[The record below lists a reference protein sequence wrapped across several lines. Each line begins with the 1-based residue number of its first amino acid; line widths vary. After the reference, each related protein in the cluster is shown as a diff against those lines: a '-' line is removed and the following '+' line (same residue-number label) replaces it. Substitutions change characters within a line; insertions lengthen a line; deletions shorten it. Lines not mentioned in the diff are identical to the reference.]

1 MIETPGLPGVFL
13 CTDGQTFLLQVDEMM
28 QLSSKGRSLSLERP
42 HVMGILNVTPDSFS
56 DGGRFKRI
64 DLALSHA
71 SEMVADGATLID
83 IGGES
88 TRPGAP
94 DVSEQEEL
102 DRVIPVVERMAREL
116 DVMISLDT
124 SKAAVMAAG
133 CAAGGHLINDVRALL
148 EPGALHVAA
157 EAGVPVCLM
166 HMQGQPRTMQAE
178 PHYDDLLGE
187 VRAFFDERIAAC
199 LAAGIPREQ
208 LLLDPGYGF
217 GKTLAHNYQ
226 LLAEQHKL
234 LDYCLPLLVGMSRKS
249 MIGNLLARPV
259 DERLAGSLA
268 CALIGLQQGARI
280 IRVHDVRATMD
291 ALRVGWMTMTGQD
304 FISK

>member
-1 MIETPGLPGVFL
+1 
-13 CTDGQTFLLQVDEMM
+13 M
-28 QLSSKGRSLSLERP
+28 QLISKGLSLSLERP

-56 DGGRFKRI
+56 DGGHFSQIER
-64 DLALSHA
+64 AMVHA
-71 SEMVADGATLID
+71 RQMVSDGATLID

-102 DRVIPVVERMAREL
+102 DRVIPVVERLVAEL

-124 SKAAVMAAG
+124 SKAAVMREGCKAG
-133 CAAGGHLINDVRALL
+133 AHLINDVRALL
-148 EPGALHVAA
+148 EPGALAVAA
-157 EAGVPVCLM
+157 EADVPVCLM

-199 LAAGIPREQ
+199 LAAGIRRQQ

-226 LLAEQHKL
+226 LLAQQSKL
-234 LDYCLPLLVGMSRKS
+234 LDYQLPLLVGMSRKS
-249 MIGNLLARPV
+249 MIGNLLGRPV
-259 DERLAGSLA
+259 DDRLAGSLA
-268 CALIGLQQGARI
+268 CALIGMQHGARI
-280 IRVHDVRATMD
+280 IRVHDVRETMD
-291 ALRVGWMTMTGQD
+291 ALRAGWMVMTGQD

>member
-1 MIETPGLPGVFL
+1 MSMEVK
-13 CTDGQTFLLQVDEMM
+13 M
-28 QLSSKGRSLSLERP
+28 QLISKGLSLSLERP

-56 DGGRFKRI
+56 DGGHFNQLER
-64 DLALSHA
+64 AMTHA
-71 SEMVADGATLID
+71 RQMVAEGATLID

-102 DRVIPVVERMAREL
+102 DRVLPVVEHMVREL

-124 SKAAVMAAG
+124 SKATVMREG
-133 CAAGGHLINDVRALL
+133 CAAGAHLINDVRALL
-148 EPGALHVAA
+148 EPGALAA
-157 EAGVPVCLM
+157 AAAADVPVCLM

-199 LAAGIPREQ
+199 LTAGIAREQ

-226 LLAEQHKL
+226 LLAQQESL
-234 LDYCLPLLVGMSRKS
+234 LDYQLPLLVGMSRKS
-249 MIGNLLARPV
+249 MIGNLLGRPV

-268 CALIGLQQGARI
+268 CALIGMQRGARI

-291 ALRVGWMTMTGQD
+291 ALRTGWVVMTGQD

>member
-1 MIETPGLPGVFL
+1 
-13 CTDGQTFLLQVDEMM
+13 M
-28 QLSSKGRSLSLERP
+28 QLTSKGLSLSLERP

-56 DGGRFKRI
+56 DGGHFNQLER
-64 DLALSHA
+64 AMTHA
-71 SEMVADGATLID
+71 CQMVAEGATLID

-102 DRVIPVVERMAREL
+102 DRVIPVVERMVAEL
-116 DVMISLDT
+116 EVMISLDT
-124 SKAAVMAAG
+124 SKAAVMREG
-133 CAAGGHLINDVRALL
+133 CAAGAHLINDIRALL
-148 EPGALHVAA
+148 EPGALAAAAVAD
-157 EAGVPVCLM
+157 VPVCLM

-199 LAAGIPREQ
+199 LAAGIQREQ

-226 LLAEQHKL
+226 LLAQQEKL
-234 LDYCLPLLVGMSRKS
+234 LDYQLPLLVGMSRKS
-249 MIGNLLARPV
+249 MIGNLLGRPV

-268 CALIGLQQGARI
+268 CALIGMQRGARI

-291 ALRVGWMTMTGQD
+291 ALRTGWMVMTGQD

>member
-1 MIETPGLPGVFL
+1 MSMEVK
-13 CTDGQTFLLQVDEMM
+13 M
-28 QLSSKGRSLSLERP
+28 QLISKGLSLSLERP

-56 DGGRFKRI
+56 DGGHFNQLER
-64 DLALSHA
+64 AMTHA
-71 SEMVADGATLID
+71 RQMVAEGATLID

-102 DRVIPVVERMAREL
+102 DRVLPVVEHMVREL

-124 SKAAVMAAG
+124 SKATVMREG
-133 CAAGGHLINDVRALL
+133 CAAGAHLINDVRALL
-148 EPGALHVAA
+148 EPGALAA
-157 EAGVPVCLM
+157 AAAADVPVCLM

-199 LAAGIPREQ
+199 LTAGIAREQ

-217 GKTLAHNYQ
+217 GKTLEHNYQ
-226 LLAEQHKL
+226 LLAQQESL
-234 LDYCLPLLVGMSRKS
+234 LDYQLPLLVGMSRKS
-249 MIGNLLARPV
+249 MIGNLLGRPI

-268 CALIGLQQGARI
+268 CALIGMQRGARI

-291 ALRVGWMTMTGQD
+291 ALRTGWMVMTGQD

>member
-1 MIETPGLPGVFL
+1 MSMEVK
-13 CTDGQTFLLQVDEMM
+13 M
-28 QLSSKGRSLSLERP
+28 QLISKGLSLSLERP

-56 DGGRFKRI
+56 DGGHFNQLER
-64 DLALSHA
+64 AMTHA
-71 SEMVADGATLID
+71 RQMVAEGATLID

-102 DRVIPVVERMAREL
+102 DRVLPVVERMVREL

-124 SKAAVMAAG
+124 SKAAVMREG
-133 CAAGGHLINDVRALL
+133 CAAGAHLINDVRALL
-148 EPGALHVAA
+148 EPGALAA
-157 EAGVPVCLM
+157 AAAADVPVCLM

-199 LAAGIPREQ
+199 LTAGIAREQ

-217 GKTLAHNYQ
+217 GKTLEHNYQ
-226 LLAEQHKL
+226 LLAQQESL
-234 LDYCLPLLVGMSRKS
+234 LDYQLPLLVGMSRKS
-249 MIGNLLARPV
+249 MIGNLLGRPV

-268 CALIGLQQGARI
+268 CALIGMQRGARI

-291 ALRVGWMTMTGQD
+291 ALRTGWMVMTGQD

>member
-1 MIETPGLPGVFL
+1 
-13 CTDGQTFLLQVDEMM
+13 M
-28 QLSSKGRSLSLERP
+28 QLISKGLSLSLERP

-56 DGGRFKRI
+56 DGGHFSQIER
-64 DLALSHA
+64 AMAHA
-71 SEMVADGATLID
+71 RQMVSDGATLID

-102 DRVIPVVERMAREL
+102 DRVIPVVERLVAEL
-116 DVMISLDT
+116 NVMISLDT
-124 SKAAVMAAG
+124 SKAAVMREGCKAG
-133 CAAGGHLINDVRALL
+133 AHLINDVRALL
-148 EPGALHVAA
+148 EPGALAVAA
-157 EAGVPVCLM
+157 EADVPVCLM

-199 LAAGIPREQ
+199 LAAGIRRQ
-208 LLLDPGYGF
+208 RLLLDPGYGF

-226 LLAEQHKL
+226 LLAQQSKL
-234 LDYCLPLLVGMSRKS
+234 LDYQLPLLVGMSRKS
-249 MIGNLLARPV
+249 MIGHLLGRPV
-259 DERLAGSLA
+259 DDRLAGSLA
-268 CALIGLQQGARI
+268 CALIGMQHGARI
-280 IRVHDVRATMD
+280 IRVHDVRETMD
-291 ALRVGWMTMTGQD
+291 ALRAGWMVMTGQD

>member
-1 MIETPGLPGVFL
+1 
-13 CTDGQTFLLQVDEMM
+13 M
-28 QLSSKGRSLSLERP
+28 QLISKGLCLSLDRP

-56 DGGRFKRI
+56 DGGNFTQ
-64 DLALSHA
+64 LECAMTHA
-71 SEMVADGATLID
+71 HQMVADGATLID

-102 DRVIPVVERMAREL
+102 DRVIPIVERLVRECN
-116 DVMISLDT
+116 VMISLDT
-124 SKAAVMAAG
+124 SKAAVMREGCKAG
-133 CAAGGHLINDVRALL
+133 AHLINDVRALQG
-148 EPGALHVAA
+148 PGALLAAA
-157 EAGVPVCLM
+157 EADVPVCLM
-166 HMQGQPRTMQAE
+166 HMQGQPRTMQVE
-178 PHYDDLLGE
+178 PHYDDLLEE
-187 VRAFFDERIAAC
+187 VKAFFDERIAVC
-199 LAAGIPREQ
+199 EAAGIGREK

-226 LLAEQHKL
+226 LLAEQRGL
-234 LDYCLPLLVGMSRKS
+234 LEYGLPLLVGMSRKS

-268 CALIGLQQGARI
+268 CALIGMQQGARI
-280 IRVHDVRATMD
+280 IRVHDVRETMD
-291 ALRVGWMTMTGQD
+291 ALRVGWQAMTGQD

>member
-1 MIETPGLPGVFL
+1 
-13 CTDGQTFLLQVDEMM
+13 M
-28 QLSSKGRSLSLERP
+28 QLTSKGLSLSLERP

-56 DGGRFKRI
+56 DGGHFNQLER
-64 DLALSHA
+64 AMTHA
-71 SEMVADGATLID
+71 RQMVAEGATLID

-102 DRVIPVVERMAREL
+102 DRVIPVVERMVAEL
-116 DVMISLDT
+116 EVMISLDT
-124 SKAAVMAAG
+124 SKAAVMREG
-133 CAAGGHLINDVRALL
+133 CAAGAHLINDVRALL
-148 EPGALHVAA
+148 EPGALAAAAVAN
-157 EAGVPVCLM
+157 VPVCLM

-199 LAAGIPREQ
+199 LAAGIEREQ

-226 LLAEQHKL
+226 LLALQEKL
-234 LDYCLPLLVGMSRKS
+234 LDYQLPLLVGMSRKS
-249 MIGNLLARPV
+249 MIGNLLGCPV

-268 CALIGLQQGARI
+268 CALIGMQRGARI

-291 ALRVGWMTMTGQD
+291 ALRTGWMVMTGQD

>member
-1 MIETPGLPGVFL
+1 
-13 CTDGQTFLLQVDEMM
+13 M
-28 QLSSKGRSLSLERP
+28 QLISKGLSLSLERP

-56 DGGRFKRI
+56 DGGHFNQLER
-64 DLALSHA
+64 AMTHA
-71 SEMVADGATLID
+71 RQMVAEGATLID

-102 DRVIPVVERMAREL
+102 DRVLPVVERMVREL

-124 SKAAVMAAG
+124 SKAAVMREG
-133 CAAGGHLINDVRALL
+133 CAAGAHLINDVRALL
-148 EPGALHVAA
+148 EPGALAA
-157 EAGVPVCLM
+157 AAAADVPVCLM

-199 LAAGIPREQ
+199 LTAGIAREQ

-217 GKTLAHNYQ
+217 GKTLEHNYQ
-226 LLAEQHKL
+226 LLAQQESL
-234 LDYCLPLLVGMSRKS
+234 LDYQLPLLVGMSRKS
-249 MIGNLLARPV
+249 MIGNLLGRPV

-268 CALIGLQQGARI
+268 CALVGMQRGARI

-291 ALRVGWMTMTGQD
+291 ALRTGWMVMTGQD

>member
-1 MIETPGLPGVFL
+1 
-13 CTDGQTFLLQVDEMM
+13 M
-28 QLSSKGRSLSLERP
+28 QLTSKGLSLSLDRP

-56 DGGRFKRI
+56 DGGNFNQI
-64 DLALSHA
+64 DRAMAHA
-71 SEMVADGATLID
+71 RQMIADGATLID

-94 DVSEQEEL
+94 DVSEQDEL
-102 DRVIPVVERMAREL
+102 DRVIPVVERMVAEL

-124 SKAAVMAAG
+124 SKAAVMREGCKAG
-133 CAAGGHLINDVRALL
+133 AHLINDVRALL
-148 EPGALHVAA
+148 EPGALAAAA
-157 EAGVPVCLM
+157 EADVPVCLM

-187 VRAFFDERIAAC
+187 VRAFFDERITAC
-199 LAAGIPREQ
+199 LAAGIGRQQ

-226 LLAEQHKL
+226 LLAWQEKL
-234 LDYCLPLLVGMSRKS
+234 LDYQLPLLVGMSRKS
-249 MIGNLLARPV
+249 MIGNLLGRSV

-268 CALIGLQQGARI
+268 CALIGMQHGARI
-280 IRVHDVRATMD
+280 IRVHDVRETMD
-291 ALRVGWMTMTGQD
+291 ALRAGWMVMTGQD

>member
-1 MIETPGLPGVFL
+1 
-13 CTDGQTFLLQVDEMM
+13 M
-28 QLSSKGRSLSLERP
+28 QLSSKGRSLSLDRP
-42 HVMGILNVTPDSFS
+42 YVMGILNVTPDSFS
-56 DGGRFKRI
+56 DGGCFNQVEQA
-64 DLALSHA
+64 LAHA
-71 SEMVADGATLID
+71 RQMMAQGATLID

-102 DRVIPVVERMAREL
+102 DRVIPVVERMVREL

-124 SKAAVMAAG
+124 SKAAVMREG
-133 CAAGGHLINDVRALL
+133 CAAGAHLINDVRALL
-148 EPGALHVAA
+148 EPGALAAAA
-157 EAGVPVCLM
+157 EADVPVCLM

-199 LAAGIPREQ
+199 LAAGIPRER

-217 GKTLAHNYQ
+217 GKAVAHNYQ
-226 LLAEQHKL
+226 LLARQGEL
-234 LDYCLPLLVGMSRKS
+234 LDYGLPLLVGMSRKS
-249 MIGNLLARPV
+249 MIGHLLGRPV

-280 IRVHDVRATMD
+280 IRVHDVCATMD

-304 FISK
+304 FGSR

>member
-1 MIETPGLPGVFL
+1 M
-13 CTDGQTFLLQVDEMM
+13 QVDEKM
-28 QLSSKGRSLSLERP
+28 QLDSKGRSLSLDRP

-64 DLALSHA
+64 DLALGHA

-102 DRVIPVVERMAREL
+102 DRVIPVVERMVKEL
-116 DVMISLDT
+116 DVMVSLDT

-133 CAAGGHLINDVRALL
+133 CAAGAHLINDVRALQ
-148 EPGALHVAA
+148 EPGALDAAA

-166 HMQGQPRTMQAE
+166 HMKGQPRTMQAE
-178 PHYDDLLGE
+178 PHYDDLVGE

-234 LDYCLPLLVGMSRKS
+234 LDYGLPLLVGMSRKS
-249 MIGNLLARPV
+249 MIGNLLGCPV

-268 CALIGLQQGARI
+268 CALIGLQHGARI

-291 ALRVGWMTMTGQD
+291 VLRTGWMTMTGQD

>member
-1 MIETPGLPGVFL
+1 MSMEVK
-13 CTDGQTFLLQVDEMM
+13 M
-28 QLSSKGRSLSLERP
+28 QLISKGLSLSLERP

-56 DGGRFKRI
+56 DGGHFNQLER
-64 DLALSHA
+64 AMTHA
-71 SEMVADGATLID
+71 RQMVAEGATLID

-102 DRVIPVVERMAREL
+102 DRVLPVVEHMVREL

-124 SKAAVMAAG
+124 SKAAVMREG
-133 CAAGGHLINDVRALL
+133 CAAGAHLINDVRALL
-148 EPGALHVAA
+148 EPGALAA
-157 EAGVPVCLM
+157 AAAADVPVCLM

-199 LAAGIPREQ
+199 LTAGIVREQ

-226 LLAEQHKL
+226 LLAQQESL
-234 LDYCLPLLVGMSRKS
+234 LDYQLPLLVGMSRKS
-249 MIGNLLARPV
+249 MIGNLLGRPV

-268 CALIGLQQGARI
+268 CALIGMQRGARI

-291 ALRVGWMTMTGQD
+291 ALRTGWMVMTGQD

>member
-1 MIETPGLPGVFL
+1 
-13 CTDGQTFLLQVDEMM
+13 M
-28 QLSSKGRSLSLERP
+28 QLTSKGLSLSLERP

-56 DGGRFKRI
+56 DGGHFNQLER
-64 DLALSHA
+64 AMTHA
-71 SEMVADGATLID
+71 RQMVAEGATLID

-102 DRVIPVVERMAREL
+102 DRVIPVVERMVAEL
-116 DVMISLDT
+116 EVMISLDT
-124 SKAAVMAAG
+124 SKAAVMREG
-133 CAAGGHLINDVRALL
+133 CAAGAHLINDVRALL
-148 EPGALHVAA
+148 EPGGLAAAAVAN
-157 EAGVPVCLM
+157 VPVCLM

-199 LAAGIPREQ
+199 LAAGIEREQ

-226 LLAEQHKL
+226 LLAQQEKL
-234 LDYCLPLLVGMSRKS
+234 LDYQLPLLVGMSRKS
-249 MIGNLLARPV
+249 MIGNLLGCPV

-268 CALIGLQQGARI
+268 CALIGMQRGARI

-291 ALRVGWMTMTGQD
+291 ALRTGWMVMTGQD

>member
-1 MIETPGLPGVFL
+1 M
-13 CTDGQTFLLQVDEMM
+13 QTEVKM
-28 QLSSKGRSLSLERP
+28 QLISKGLSLSLERP

-56 DGGRFKRI
+56 DGGHFNQIER
-64 DLALSHA
+64 AMAHA
-71 SEMVADGATLID
+71 RQMVSDGATLID

-94 DVSEQEEL
+94 DVNEQEEL
-102 DRVIPVVERMAREL
+102 DRVIPVVERLVAEL
-116 DVMISLDT
+116 DVIVSLDT
-124 SKAAVMAAG
+124 SKAAVMREGCKAG
-133 CAAGGHLINDVRALL
+133 AHLINDVRALL
-148 EPGALHVAA
+148 EPGALAVAA
-157 EAGVPVCLM
+157 EADVPVCLM

-199 LAAGIPREQ
+199 LAAGIRRQQ

-226 LLAEQHKL
+226 LLAQQSKL
-234 LDYCLPLLVGMSRKS
+234 LDYQLPLLVGMSRKS
-249 MIGNLLARPV
+249 MIGNLLGRPV
-259 DERLAGSLA
+259 DDRLAGSLA
-268 CALIGLQQGARI
+268 CALIGMQHGARI
-280 IRVHDVRATMD
+280 IRVHDVRETMD
-291 ALRVGWMTMTGQD
+291 ALRAGWMVMTGQD

>member
-1 MIETPGLPGVFL
+1 
-13 CTDGQTFLLQVDEMM
+13 M
-28 QLSSKGRSLSLERP
+28 QLISKGLSLSLDRP

-56 DGGRFKRI
+56 DGGNFNQLER
-64 DLALSHA
+64 AMTHA
-71 SEMVADGATLID
+71 RQMVADGATLID

-102 DRVIPVVERMAREL
+102 DRVLPIVERLVRECN
-116 DVMISLDT
+116 VMISLDT
-124 SKAAVMAAG
+124 SKAAVMREGCKAG
-133 CAAGGHLINDVRALL
+133 AHLINDVRALQ
-148 EPGALHVAA
+148 EPGALLAAA
-157 EAGVPVCLM
+157 EADVPVCLM
-166 HMQGQPRTMQAE
+166 HMQGQPRTMQIE
-178 PHYDDLLGE
+178 PHYDDLLEE
-187 VRAFFDERIAAC
+187 VKAFFDERIAVC
-199 LAAGIPREQ
+199 EAAGIGREK

-226 LLAEQHKL
+226 LLAAQKEL
-234 LDYCLPLLVGMSRKS
+234 LCYGLPLLVGMSRKS

-268 CALIGLQQGARI
+268 CALIGMQQGARI
-280 IRVHDVRATMD
+280 IRVHDVRETMD
-291 ALRVGWMTMTGQD
+291 ALRVGWQAITGQD

>member
-1 MIETPGLPGVFL
+1 MSMEVK
-13 CTDGQTFLLQVDEMM
+13 M
-28 QLSSKGRSLSLERP
+28 QLISKGLSLSLERP

-56 DGGRFKRI
+56 DGGHFNQLER
-64 DLALSHA
+64 AMSHA
-71 SEMVADGATLID
+71 RQMVAEGATLID

-102 DRVIPVVERMAREL
+102 DRVLPVVEHMVREL

-124 SKAAVMAAG
+124 SKAAVMREG
-133 CAAGGHLINDVRALL
+133 CAAGAHLINDVRALL
-148 EPGALHVAA
+148 EPGAMAA
-157 EAGVPVCLM
+157 AAAADVPVCLM

-199 LAAGIPREQ
+199 LTAGIVREQ

-226 LLAEQHKL
+226 LLAQQESL
-234 LDYCLPLLVGMSRKS
+234 LDYQLPLLVGMSRKS
-249 MIGNLLARPV
+249 MIGNLLGRPV

-268 CALIGLQQGARI
+268 CALIGMQRGARI

-291 ALRVGWMTMTGQD
+291 ALRTGWMVMTGQD

>member
-1 MIETPGLPGVFL
+1 
-13 CTDGQTFLLQVDEMM
+13 M
-28 QLSSKGRSLSLERP
+28 QLSSKGRSLSLDRP

-56 DGGRFKRI
+56 DGGCFNQVEQA
-64 DLALSHA
+64 LAHA
-71 SEMVADGATLID
+71 RQMMAQGATLID

-102 DRVIPVVERMAREL
+102 DRVIPVVERMVREL

-124 SKAAVMAAG
+124 SKAAVMRDG
-133 CAAGGHLINDVRALL
+133 CAAGAHLINDVRALL
-148 EPGALHVAA
+148 EPGALTAAA
-157 EAGVPVCLM
+157 EAEVPVCLM

-187 VRAFFDERIAAC
+187 VRAFFDDRIAAC
-199 LAAGIPREQ
+199 LAAGIPRER

-217 GKTLAHNYQ
+217 GKTVAHNYQ
-226 LLAEQHKL
+226 LLARQGEL
-234 LDYCLPLLVGMSRKS
+234 LDYGLPLLVGMSRKS
-249 MIGNLLARPV
+249 MIGHLLGRPV

-304 FISK
+304 FGSR

>member
-1 MIETPGLPGVFL
+1 M
-13 CTDGQTFLLQVDEMM
+13 QTEVKM
-28 QLSSKGRSLSLERP
+28 QLISKGLSLSLERP

-56 DGGRFKRI
+56 DGGHFNQIER
-64 DLALSHA
+64 AMAHA
-71 SEMVADGATLID
+71 RQMVSDGATLID

-94 DVSEQEEL
+94 DVNEQEEL
-102 DRVIPVVERMAREL
+102 DRVIPVVEWLVAEL
-116 DVMISLDT
+116 DVMVSLDT
-124 SKAAVMAAG
+124 SKAAVMREGCKAG
-133 CAAGGHLINDVRALL
+133 AHLINDVRALL
-148 EPGALHVAA
+148 EPGALAVAA
-157 EAGVPVCLM
+157 EADVPVCLM

-199 LAAGIPREQ
+199 LAAGIRRQQ

-226 LLAEQHKL
+226 LLAQQSKL
-234 LDYCLPLLVGMSRKS
+234 LDYQLPLLVGMSRKS
-249 MIGNLLARPV
+249 MIGNLLGRPV
-259 DERLAGSLA
+259 DDRLAGSLA
-268 CALIGLQQGARI
+268 CALIGMQHGARI
-280 IRVHDVRATMD
+280 IRVHDVRETMD
-291 ALRVGWMTMTGQD
+291 ALRAGWMVMTGQD

>member
-1 MIETPGLPGVFL
+1 MEAK
-13 CTDGQTFLLQVDEMM
+13 M
-28 QLSSKGRSLSLERP
+28 QLTSKGLSLSLDRP

-56 DGGRFKRI
+56 DGGNFNQI
-64 DLALSHA
+64 DRAMSHA
-71 SEMVADGATLID
+71 RQMIADGATLID

-94 DVSEQEEL
+94 DVSEQDEL
-102 DRVIPVVERMAREL
+102 DRVIPVVERMVAEL

-124 SKAAVMAAG
+124 SKAAVMREGCKAG
-133 CAAGGHLINDVRALL
+133 AHLINDVRALL
-148 EPGALHVAA
+148 EPGALAAAA
-157 EAGVPVCLM
+157 EADVPVCLM

-199 LAAGIPREQ
+199 LAAGIGRQQ

-226 LLAEQHKL
+226 LLAWQEKL
-234 LDYCLPLLVGMSRKS
+234 LDYQLPLLVGMSRKS
-249 MIGNLLARPV
+249 MIGNLLGRSV

-268 CALIGLQQGARI
+268 CALIGMQHGARI
-280 IRVHDVRATMD
+280 IRVHDVRETMD
-291 ALRVGWMTMTGQD
+291 ALRAGWMVMTGQD

>member
-1 MIETPGLPGVFL
+1 MSMEVK
-13 CTDGQTFLLQVDEMM
+13 M
-28 QLSSKGRSLSLERP
+28 QLISKGLSLSLERP

-56 DGGRFKRI
+56 DGGHFNQLER
-64 DLALSHA
+64 AMTHA
-71 SEMVADGATLID
+71 RQMVAEGATLID

-102 DRVIPVVERMAREL
+102 DRVLPVVERMAREL

-124 SKAAVMAAG
+124 SKAAVMREGCVAG
-133 CAAGGHLINDVRALL
+133 AHLINDVRALL
-148 EPGALHVAA
+148 EPGALAA
-157 EAGVPVCLM
+157 AAAADVPVCLM

-199 LAAGIPREQ
+199 LTAGIAREQ

-226 LLAEQHKL
+226 LLAQQESL
-234 LDYCLPLLVGMSRKS
+234 LDYQLPLLVGMSRKS
-249 MIGNLLARPV
+249 MIGNLLGRPV

-268 CALIGLQQGARI
+268 CALVGMQRGARI

-291 ALRVGWMTMTGQD
+291 ALRTGWMVMMGQD

>member
-1 MIETPGLPGVFL
+1 
-13 CTDGQTFLLQVDEMM
+13 M
-28 QLSSKGRSLSLERP
+28 QLISKGLSLSLDRP

-56 DGGRFKRI
+56 DGGNFNQLER
-64 DLALSHA
+64 AMTHA
-71 SEMVADGATLID
+71 RQMVADGATLID

-102 DRVIPVVERMAREL
+102 DRVIPIVERLVRECN
-116 DVMISLDT
+116 VMISLDT
-124 SKAAVMAAG
+124 SKATVMCEGCKAG
-133 CAAGGHLINDVRALL
+133 AHLINDVRALQ
-148 EPGALHVAA
+148 EPGALLAAA
-157 EAGVPVCLM
+157 EADVLVCLM
-166 HMQGQPRTMQAE
+166 HMQGQPRTMQVE
-178 PHYDDLLGE
+178 PHYDDLLEE
-187 VRAFFDERIAAC
+187 VKAFFDERIAVC
-199 LAAGIPREQ
+199 EAAGIGREK

-226 LLAEQHKL
+226 LLAEQRGL
-234 LDYCLPLLVGMSRKS
+234 LEYGLPLLVGMSRKS

-268 CALIGLQQGARI
+268 CALIGMQQGARI
-280 IRVHDVRATMD
+280 IRVHDVRETMD
-291 ALRVGWMTMTGQD
+291 ALRVGWQAMTGQD